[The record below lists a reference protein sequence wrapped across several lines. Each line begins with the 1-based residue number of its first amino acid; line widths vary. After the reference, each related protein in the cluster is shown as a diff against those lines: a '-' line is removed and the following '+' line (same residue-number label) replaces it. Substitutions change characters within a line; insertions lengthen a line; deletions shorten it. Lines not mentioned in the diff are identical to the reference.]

1 LATLGTKAEM
11 MAHYA
16 LYAHPIGGRLR
27 ILQESPIELEER
39 LQEVLKENPDLIPAT
54 DLGLEPP
61 LLVVGRES
69 VLASGYADLVCID
82 RSGMLV
88 IVEVKR
94 GKEGDAR
101 RAIAQA
107 LDYGSDIWHEMRE
120 AVRGGREA
128 TSAFEQAVAIP
139 YFSGPRYPDKDR
151 PQSLREAAKG
161 VWESM
166 AESAGTEWWED
177 FQQNLESTLIS
188 GKYSYIVF
196 APSIPENVRTT
207 IEYLSAT
214 ANFSFAAVEVDH
226 FADKAEGF
234 EVYAPHAIAVP
245 PPPPPPGPRRTVHI
259 RREQW
264 LDTLLSEG
272 ARSFFEAL
280 TADLEAVAGVE
291 LVYTEA
297 GYFGIGLTRQWGGR
311 PFKAWLSDSY
321 SAGSGRALFGRDV
334 LRLGYSWGTPEPLS
348 RALDPWIDRLLK
360 DFGGQDMR
368 ATQSRYARWD
378 VPDSRLNAKEIAEAI
393 TETVQIVMGVPEPD

>member
-1 LATLGTKAEM
+1 
-11 MAHYA
+11 MARYA
-16 LYAHPIGGRLR
+16 LYAHPIGGRLG

-69 VLASGYADLVCID
+69 ALASGYADLVCID
-82 RSGMLV
+82 RNGMLV

-120 AVRGGREA
+120 AIRGGREA
-128 TSAFEQAVAIP
+128 IAAFEETVAIP
-139 YFSGPRYPDKDR
+139 YFSGSRYPEQHR
-151 PQSLREAAKG
+151 PQSLREAAKAQ
-161 VWESM
+161 WESLT
-166 AESAGTEWWED
+166 ESPGAAWWDD

-196 APSIPENVRTT
+196 APNVPDNVRTT

-226 FADKAEGF
+226 FADKAQDF

-245 PPPPPPGPRRTVHI
+245 PPVAKPGPRPTVHI
-259 RREQW
+259 RRDQW

-272 ARSFFEAL
+272 AKSFFEKL
-280 TADLEAVAGVE
+280 TANLEAVAGVE

-297 GYFGIGLTRQWGGR
+297 GYFGIGISRQWGGR

-321 SAGSGRALFGRDV
+321 SAGSGRAPFRTDV
-334 LRLGYSWGTPEPLS
+334 LRLGYSQGTPEVL
-348 RALDPWIDRLLK
+348 RQALDPWINRLVSE
-360 DFGGQDMR
+360 FGGQEMR
-368 ATQSRYARWD
+368 ATQSRYGRWD
-378 VPDSRLNAKEIAEAI
+378 VPDGRLNAKEIAEAI
-393 TETVQIVMGVPEPD
+393 TEAVRILMAVPEPD

>member
-1 LATLGTKAEM
+1 MATLGTKAKM

-27 ILQESPIELEER
+27 ILEESPIELEER
-39 LQEVLKENPDLIPAT
+39 LQEVLKENPDLMPAT

-82 RSGMLV
+82 RNGMLV

-128 TSAFEQAVAIP
+128 IAAFEETVAIP
-139 YFSGPRYPDKDR
+139 YFNGLRYPEKDR
-151 PQSLREAAKG
+151 PQSLREAARG
-161 VWESM
+161 AWESV
-166 AESAGTEWWED
+166 AESAGTDWWD
-177 FQQNLESTLIS
+177 SFQRNLESTLIS
-188 GKYSYIVF
+188 GTYYYIVF

-245 PPPPPPGPRRTVHI
+245 PPVAKPGPRPTVHI
-259 RREQW
+259 RRDQW
-264 LDTLLSEG
+264 LETLLSEG
-272 ARSFFEAL
+272 AKSFFEEL

-297 GYFGIGLTRQWGGR
+297 GYFGIGVSLQWGGR

-321 SAGSGRALFGRDV
+321 SAGSGRAPFRTDV
-334 LRLGYSWGTPEPLS
+334 LRLGYQQGTPEPLS
-348 RALDPWIDRLLK
+348 RALDPWIDTLLE
-360 DFGGQDMR
+360 DFAGQQMR

-378 VPDSRLNAKEIAEAI
+378 VPDSRLNAKDIAEAI
-393 TETVQIVMGVPEPD
+393 AEAARILMAVAEPD